1 MTDHY
6 KVIVSE
12 RAQQMLLKH
21 TAYLGNKD
29 LDRAEEVK
37 KRLLHGLRS
46 LETMPSRY
54 PFLEDQFIPSNRYR
68 KMYIEKW
75 YLVLY
80 QIRDQNVLVD
90 LILDCRHDYR
100 WLLK

>member
-29 LDRAEEVK
+29 LDSAEELK

-54 PFLEDQFIPSNRYR
+54 PFLEDQFIPSIDIAKCTLKNGTWFCIRYAI
-68 KMYIEKW
+68 KMSSSI
-75 YLVLY
+75 
-80 QIRDQNVLVD
+80 
-90 LILDCRHDYR
+90 
-100 WLLK
+100 